1 MPAKKPA
8 VPKKKTALKPSAAR
22 AELLA
27 LLPELD
33 EEGISFLLEQAKIH
47 CYNMEVEKLNAL
59 SERMESNAS
68 GAFEAGVQAPVL
80 RIERSTDGMTY
91 NLVAG
96 GDWKLFTAEEM
107 AALVRITRSGESE
120 AEIARRIRAWLA
132 KERRDVYLDLGLDG
146 PSIGMARDIAAL
158 LARTFP
164 TKA

>member
-8 VPKKKTALKPSAAR
+8 VPKKKTAPKPSAVR
-22 AELLA
+22 DELLA

-33 EEGISFLLEQAKIH
+33 EEGISSLLEQAKIH
-47 CYNMEVEKLNAL
+47 RYNMEVEKLNAL
-59 SERMESNAS
+59 SKRMESGAS
-68 GAFEAGVQAPVL
+68 GEPEVSGQASAL
-80 RIERSTDGMTY
+80 RIERSTDGNTY

-107 AALVRITRSGESE
+107 TALVRITRSGESE

-164 TKA
+164 AKE